1 MNQIKARELKEA
13 LTKLDTDVFLHTDK
27 PLLLCLKSRVGPGRI
42 KNKLCLPHP
51 PSFHF
56 SLPVHD
62 ILSSLASPRCI
73 TLPLKNSWRAQLPQ
87 TQQASLI
94 EPL

>member
-1 MNQIKARELKEA
+1 MYQIKARELKEA
-13 LTKLDTDVFLHTDK
+13 LTTLDTDAFLHTDK

-42 KNKLCLPHP
+42 KNKLCLIS

-62 ILSSLASPRCI
+62 ILFSLASPRCI
-73 TLPLKNSWRAQLPQ
+73 TLPLENSWRAQLPQ